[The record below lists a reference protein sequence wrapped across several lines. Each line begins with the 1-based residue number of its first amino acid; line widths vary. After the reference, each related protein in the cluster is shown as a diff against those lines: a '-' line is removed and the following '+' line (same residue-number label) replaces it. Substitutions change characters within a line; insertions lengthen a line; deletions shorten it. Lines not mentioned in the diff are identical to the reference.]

1 MWVRLK
7 TVQHVSNSGVLKTY
21 YPGDWVEVGR
31 QQAMTWV
38 ASGQAEVYGDQQNAL
53 MPPDSG
59 VLVRGELTDHAYVAE
74 SFGAEFVREYD
85 GPPLEFS
92 RSLIW
97 KPPAALRVEMVP
109 IGMNLLE
116 KWDAAVPLYSYTVL
130 AKDIGKVEERRA
142 TEEEIFDLRVPFYH
156 TGLIYVRRS
165 TAGQD
170 LITAWAEECERFNK
184 ADERLA
190 FLRAM
195 FRVKPRI
202 NALPTTWHDK
212 DATKGRP
219 R

>member
-1 MWVRLK
+1 MWVQLK
-7 TVQHVSNSGVLKTY
+7 TVQHVYHDGKMRTF

-31 QQAMTWV
+31 QQAMVWV
-38 ASGQAEVYGDQQNAL
+38 ASGQAVVYGEQQNAL

-59 VLVRGELTDHAYVAE
+59 VLVRAPLADHAYIAE
-74 SFGAEFVREYD
+74 NFGKEFVGEYD
-85 GPPLEFS
+85 GTPLEFS

-97 KPPAALRVEMVP
+97 KPPAALRLELVP

-116 KWDAAVPLYSYTVL
+116 KWDAAVPLFSYPTL
-130 AKDIGKVEERRA
+130 AKDIGKVDERRA
-142 TEEEIFDLRVPFYH
+142 TEEQIVDLRVPFYH

-170 LITAWAEECERFNK
+170 LMSEWSRECERFK
-184 ADERLA
+184 QADERLA

-195 FRVKPRI
+195 FTVKPRLC
-202 NALPTTWHDK
+202 ALPTTWHNK